1 MSFSWLTCSL
11 LLGTLC
17 AGKPP
22 LLVPNLQQFSRTV
35 RRDYF
40 HFFRGSVSNLF
51 AFEISTR
58 ERVRGCSC
66 LNFVG
71 SSFSWDFYFPSTTII
86 AFSPFS
92 PLKDKYVTLGIFPHL
107 NARITRSIFTGEYIL
122 LLFFLLYM
130 YPNLKLLLLRC
141 GRNRR
146 QQLHQHPETL

>member
-40 HFFRGSVSNLF
+40 HFFVGVWVICSRLKFRPANESAV
-51 AFEISTR
+51 A
-58 ERVRGCSC
+58 SC